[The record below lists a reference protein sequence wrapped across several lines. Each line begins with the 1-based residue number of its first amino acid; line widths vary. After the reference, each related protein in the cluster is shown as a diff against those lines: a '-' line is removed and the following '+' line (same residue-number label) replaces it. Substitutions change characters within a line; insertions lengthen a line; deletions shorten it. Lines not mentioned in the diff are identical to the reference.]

1 MCLFC
6 GVEDCCLIL
15 WDKLCDATC
24 RLGCNLLC
32 CRYRWCP
39 GYAICNE
46 DDQEDQEDSSKSEEE
61 KKRIKKE
68 KNMRYNRDLETM
80 VYLLILLGF
89 FYMAV
94 MPLVISYYWID
105 LFGIFENSSSPS
117 RKYPLLEIYSSL
129 GTQNFEHLN
138 FSNASWVFWMYYL
151 CWFLSYASYEYCK
164 RSNPGRIFVE
174 GDEKR
179 IGYISRKDAIQV
191 DTSNEEC
198 KSHSCKTTHEDYNSQ
213 TNDNS
218 PTSATKSQYTLR
230 KREGKKI
237 SQDDDEKDN
246 DTPSTNASQDTATIS
261 TTPTNNTESEKSE
274 ASNASKPPLQPELP
288 IRSKFCSRCGHRTA
302 KYDHHCLW
310 ISNCVGEKNQLV
322 FILFLIAMI
331 IQTAIC
337 LCLVLYLFYLCIHE
351 VTHSFNLAYELESK
365 KRTAIMYGKTVAE
378 LWRDARS
385 LELQEFLRNFDPILK
400 VSTVFFFL
408 LNLGN
413 FCLSGLIFA
422 FVTFMTGVQ
431 IYMIS
436 NNKTSVEYFSPE
448 KYQYTPPSTSK
459 ESTTC
464 LSSWKLFISQVSKPS
479 HQFMTY

>member
-1 MCLFC
+1 MCLLC

-15 WDKLCDATC
+15 WDKTCDATC
-24 RLGCNLLC
+24 RIGCNLLC

-46 DDQEDQEDSSKSEEE
+46 DDQDDEKDDDPSKSEED
-61 KKRIKKE
+61 KKKIKKE
-68 KNMRYNRDLETM
+68 KNMRYNRDLEKM

-89 FYMAV
+89 FYMAL

-105 LFGIFENSSSPS
+105 IFRIFENSSSPTH
-117 RKYPLLEIYSSL
+117 KYPLLEIYSSL
-129 GTQNFEHLN
+129 GTQKFENLN
-138 FSNASWVFWMYYL
+138 IMNASWVFWMYCL

-164 RSNPGRIFVE
+164 RSNPGRVFVE

-179 IGYISRKDAIQV
+179 IGYISRRDAIVV
-191 DTSNEEC
+191 DISNEA
-198 KSHSCKTTHEDYNSQ
+198 STISCKAENPKESSNSETH
-213 TNDNS
+213 S
-218 PTSATKSQYTLR
+218 PTSDESKNTLR
-230 KREGKKI
+230 KRVGNKI
-237 SQDDDEKDN
+237 SSDNEKESDN
-246 DTPSTNASQDTATIS
+246 DTTAQDTATTS
-261 TTPTNNTESEKSE
+261 TTPV
-274 ASNASKPPLQPELP
+274 ASNSAPEKEETSPPRQPELP

-331 IQTAIC
+331 IQTALC

-365 KRTAIMYGKTVAE
+365 KRTALMYGKSVSE

-385 LELQEFLRNFDPILK
+385 LELQEFLKHFDPILQ

-413 FCLSGLIFA
+413 LCLSGLVFA
-422 FVTFMTGVQ
+422 FVSFMTGVQ
-431 IYMIS
+431 VYMIS

-448 KYQYTPPSTSK
+448 KYQYAPPPSK
-459 ESTTC
+459 EPVTC
-464 LSSWKLFISQVSKPS
+464 LSNWKLFISQIFKPS
-479 HQFMTY
+479 HQFVTY